1 MGKTDAE
8 VHFSLYDRTKK
19 EERPST
25 QAKTH
30 DLTTGSSTTEEGTS
44 TITSAADSS
53 PSTDHETDILLTP
66 QN

>member
-25 QAKTH
+25 QAKTQ
-30 DLTTGSSTTEEGTS
+30 DLTTGSNR
-44 TITSAADSS
+44 
-53 PSTDHETDILLTP
+53 ILLLGGYYLECWLHSS
-66 QN
+66 